1 MCHRVYSKH
10 SFRQVPRQFK
20 RTRLRLDMNYSV
32 YTEIYQAQFERNM
45 IPESQKPKN
54 CKSEII
60 LKSADF

>member
-1 MCHRVYSKH
+1 
-10 SFRQVPRQFK
+10 
-20 RTRLRLDMNYSV
+20 MNYSV